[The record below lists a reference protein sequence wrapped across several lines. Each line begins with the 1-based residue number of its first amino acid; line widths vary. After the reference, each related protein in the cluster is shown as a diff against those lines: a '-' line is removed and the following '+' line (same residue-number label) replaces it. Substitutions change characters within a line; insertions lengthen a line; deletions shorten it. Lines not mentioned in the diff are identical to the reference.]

1 MAQQGPPP
9 RRPGRHSA
17 PAPEAGQYGADPLGA
32 DAGERGSRP
41 PSADPYAADPYAADL
56 FQSLSAQSRETVGMA
71 FAGPFDSDRQAIYG
85 TLNAVLDESLRT
97 WVMNR
102 ATIADVYANIDNAIR
117 LIYQYGPA

>member
-1 MAQQGPPP
+1 MML
-9 RRPGRHSA
+9 
-17 PAPEAGQYGADPLGA
+17 EAT
-32 DAGERGSRP
+32 
-41 PSADPYAADPYAADL
+41 ADPYAADL